1 MTNINQMELGLS
13 TAQRLANSLNH
24 RRRRA
29 NRARWWFAQMRRAV
43 DSALDWQPAPPV
55 PPEQTWFDHPRLSGR
70 IQAPPAASHRI

>member
-55 PPEQTWFDHPRLSGR
+55 PPERLSGR